1 MALPIQN
8 TPVHTLVVPSS
19 KETLKYRPFLVKEQ
33 KALLLAQQSEDPV
46 VMIDTLKDMIRSC
59 AKTPINVDKLAV
71 FDLEY
76 IFSQIRAKSAGEFV
90 DLFFFC
96 DEDHGEDNEKAK
108 ALVRIDLT
116 QLQVEFSPGHES
128 KIHLF
133 DNVGVVMKY
142 PTIEVVKKIEQI
154 GNEREADMVFDI
166 ICECMDY
173 IYDGDEIYYS
183 KEQSREELKDFIENL
198 TQDQFQKIEKFFE
211 TMPKLKHNVSYK
223 CPVCGKQHEKTLEG
237 LNNFF

>member
-8 TPVHTLVVPSS
+8 TPIYTLQVPSS

-33 KALLLAQQSEDPV
+33 KALLLAQQSEDSI

-90 DLFFFC
+90 DLYFFC

-116 QLQVEFSPGHES
+116 KLQVEFSPEHQN

-133 DNVGVVMKY
+133 DNVGVVMRY
-142 PTIEVVKKIEQI
+142 PTIEVVKRIEQI
-154 GNEREADMVFDI
+154 GTQREADMVFDI
-166 ICECMDY
+166 ISECLDY
-173 IYDGDEIYYS
+173 IYDGDEIHYS
-183 KEQSREELKDFIENL
+183 KEQTKEELQNFVENL

-211 TMPKLKHNVSYK
+211 TMPKLRHHVQYK
-223 CPVCGKQHEKTLEG
+223 CPVCGKDHNSTLEG
-237 LNNFF
+237 LNSFF

>member
-223 CPVCGKQHEKTLEG
+223 CPVCGKHHEKTLEG